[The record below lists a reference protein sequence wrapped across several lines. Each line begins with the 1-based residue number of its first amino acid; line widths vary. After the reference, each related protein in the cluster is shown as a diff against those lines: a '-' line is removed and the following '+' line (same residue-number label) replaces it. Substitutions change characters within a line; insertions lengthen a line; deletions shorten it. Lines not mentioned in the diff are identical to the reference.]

1 MPFATINPSNPRTNP
16 WNFHKKYWEL
26 AELENEFF
34 LSRPFWFWF
43 WFWFSFF
50 LLPPFSMGRNF
61 DDYPDFQQKAGEYK
75 IIRHTVLFMFFVI
88 GQIIWISYLW
98 PEFLKSSTQIYKFS
112 PRRKKKRMS
121 IKFCSTSS
129 LRSLIKDLMI
139 FVLLIFNALLI
150 HNLKFKYKRKKIF
163 SVKSKVNHADHYVE
177 IEIGVP
183 QFFSLSGQTA
193 WHNRAGG
200 TRWRGTCQC
209 MTCDVRSQ
217 VVSCDMRVQTHFG
230 ETCDVR
236 ACGAFLHVWSG
247 IAILQLS

>member
-1 MPFATINPSNPRTNP
+1 MYSDLWPLTIDLWIVDRSTARDFTVVTIYGVPR
-16 WNFHKKYWEL
+16 
-26 AELENEFF
+26 
-34 LSRPFWFWF
+34 
-43 WFWFSFF
+43 
-50 LLPPFSMGRNF
+50 MGRNF